1 MTKIYSILAT
11 ALLLGGTTSMNAK
24 TLPPQLRAAR
34 AAATIDIAKPKAL
47 PATNITTKGF
57 TSNWE
62 PVDNAE
68 AYCVFVYTK
77 STVPADGEYNLVEEG
92 FDGVDFGSL
101 VNPVW
106 HEEPYEVL
114 DAYTNLP
121 NWSVYG
127 YASFV
132 GGMVGGVVYSPYID
146 LRANNGNYNVT
157 VTVYATQ
164 GDEIRIE
171 SNGKDGK
178 TIKTFTCE
186 NSGLSTATVPFENGV
201 KDTFFS
207 IVNMTAT
214 EIAPAYVD
222 NVVVS
227 QNLKKGDTVWTMVA
241 LNEAVEA
248 PKTSATFASLP
259 FAPQATE
266 VYYDLY
272 ATAIDY
278 NTPNGSLPYTSYYS
292 DFSDMVTV
300 DLAAGTSSSVLAPN
314 ATASSIK
321 TLEGAIRVNLPS
333 AQTVAVYT
341 TTGQTVYTK
350 TLGSGEHEIL
360 LPSGIYIV
368 RTALRTQKIAVY

>member
-1 MTKIYSILAT
+1 MTKSYLILAT
-11 ALLLGGTTSMNAK
+11 ALLLGSAMSANAK
-24 TLPPQLRAAR
+24 TLPPQLRTIR
-34 AAATIDIAKPKAL
+34 AAATIDLPKPKAL
-47 PATNITTKGF
+47 PATDITTKGF
-57 TSNWE
+57 TANWE
-62 PVDNAE
+62 PIDNAE

-77 STVPADGEYNLVEEG
+77 STVPADGEYNLIEEG

-146 LRANNGNYNVT
+146 LRGNNGNYNVT

-178 TIKTFTCE
+178 TIKTFTCD
-186 NSGLSTATVPFENGV
+186 NTGLSTATVPFENGV

-207 IVNMTAT
+207 IVNMTAS

-227 QNLKKGDTVWTMVA
+227 QNLKKGDTVWTMVS

-248 PKTSATFASLP
+248 PQTSATFASLP

-278 NTPNGSLPYTSYYS
+278 NTPSGSLPYTSYYS

-300 DLAAGTSSSVLAPN
+300 DLAAGTSSSVLAPE
-314 ATASSIK
+314 AAAASVK
-321 TLEGAIRVNLPS
+321 ALNGAIRVDLPAS
-333 AQTVAVYT
+333 QTIAVYT

-350 TLGSGEHEIL
+350 TLAAGQHEVA

-368 RTALRTQKIAVY
+368 RTVSQAQKVAVY